1 MLDAA
6 LAFFVLGAFA
16 KLVNIDLRLPAPI
29 HDAITAYLLLA
40 IGIKGSAALVDSDL
54 YTLIDDIL
62 LVLAMGALLPLL
74 AFAMLRYFGSVGQV
88 DAAAIAAH
96 YGSVSVATYAIAVAV
111 MDSAAITYEAHLP
124 LLLVILEVPAIFVGL
139 WLARA
144 GFLKGLGAAGSAGL
158 QSHGLDRETLR
169 EILLNKGVVLLLAG
183 IAIGTL
189 IHGNGDSALKA
200 FFTEPFKGV
209 LAFFLLDMG
218 VMAAN
223 CARELKQRL
232 AFLVSFGIAMPLLG
246 AVAGFAT
253 AALIGL
259 SAGGSALLA
268 VLGASASYIAVP
280 AALRQAL
287 PQANGGMAIAV
298 ALGVTFPFNVMVGI
312 PLYLHLAQ
320 LLA

>member
-6 LAFFVLGAFA
+6 LAFFVLGALA
-16 KLVNIDLRLPAPI
+16 RLINIDLRLPAPI
-29 HDAITAYLLLA
+29 HETITVYLLLA
-40 IGIKGSAALVDSDL
+40 IGIKGSAALVDTGIAAL
-54 YTLIDDIL
+54 FDDV
-62 LVLAMGALLPLL
+62 VLAIAMGVLLPLV
-74 AFAMLRYFGSVGQV
+74 AFAILRYLGSLGRI

-111 MDSAAITYEAHLP
+111 MDSAAIPYEAHLP

-144 GFLKGLGAAGSAGL
+144 GATPDQGTHAVTRA
-158 QSHGLDRETLR
+158 QQRGLDKHTLR

-189 IHGNGDSALKA
+189 IHGNQDSALKA

-209 LAFFLLDMG
+209 LALFLLDMG

-232 AFLVSFGIAMPLLG
+232 AFLVSFGIAMPLIG
-246 AVAGFAT
+246 AVAGFMVAI
-253 AALIGL
+253 LLGL
-259 SAGGSALLA
+259 SSGGSAMLA

-280 AALRQAL
+280 AALRQTL
-287 PQANGGMAIAV
+287 PQANGGMAIAL
-298 ALGVTFPFNVMVGI
+298 ALGVTFPFNVLVGI
-312 PLYLHLAQ
+312 PLYIHVSQMLH
-320 LLA
+320 